1 MAAFLQTE
9 LREIGGYI
17 SKMELRNESVSQKN
31 IAWHLDHDLRVVVR
45 VCAALIDSDPSAYRI
60 NFSLIRTFIFIQN
73 KFPRGQAKAPKQVTP
88 KDVITQNELETRLAK
103 AYELV
108 EKVETLEPKANFK
121 HHIFGLLNLRQT
133 KKFLRI
139 HTRHHL
145 AIIQDI
151 EKAES

>member
-1 MAAFLQTE
+1 MATFLQTE
-9 LREIGGYI
+9 LEEIAKYI
-17 SKMELRNESVSQKN
+17 TKMELRNETVSQKS
-31 IAWHLDHDLRVVVR
+31 IAWHLDHDLRVIVR
-45 VCAALIDSDPSAYRI
+45 VCTALTDSDLSAYRI
-60 NFSLIRTFIFIQN
+60 NFSFIRTLVFIQN
-73 KFPRGQAKAPKQVTP
+73 KFPRGKARAPKQVTP

-108 EKVETLEPKANFK
+108 EKVETLQPNANFK

-145 AIIQDI
+145 AIVQDI